1 MDTKHLIT
9 LINTI
14 KSKAS
19 SKYTQWWDT
28 LHYTRDAVKDDVF
41 SEEYHTVKF
50 STTHFNSMYNV
61 IAENNDVNLLRD
73 YGSKSYLIAQ
83 LKHMLG
89 GLYQMGYVCCKT
101 DMPPHTDK
109 FETGSHRVLLVLSNN
124 SILIHRTDLP
134 NVTVS
139 RGDFFVIDTRKE
151 HGATVVEGDPEQEY
165 LIIENFW
172 YDFTELPE
180 QLTAIA
186 V

>member
-14 KSKAS
+14 KSKAT
-19 SKYTQWWDT
+19 SKHTQWWDT
-28 LHYTRDAVKDDVF
+28 LHYTRDAVKDDVH
-41 SEEYHTVKF
+41 SKDYHTVKF

-61 IAENNDVNLLRD
+61 KAQKGDVNLLRD
-73 YGSKSYLIAQ
+73 YGSKSYHIAQ

-89 GLYQMGYVCCKT
+89 GLYQIGYVYCKT
-101 DMPPHTDK
+101 DMPPHKDK
-109 FETGSHRVLLVLSNN
+109 FETGSHRILLVLSDN

-139 RGDFFVIDTRKE
+139 KGDFFRIDTRKE
-151 HGATVVEGDPEQEY
+151 HGATVLSGDPHQEY

-172 YDFTELPE
+172 YSFDAMPQHLISIS
-180 QLTAIA
+180 Q
-186 V
+186 